1 MIVNKFHERSRA
13 CYCVKCGENVAP
25 NWIVNLFGLNF
36 VLSLKSEFQCRMPSL
51 ELFCDQYEWF

>member
-1 MIVNKFHERSRA
+1 
-13 CYCVKCGENVAP
+13 VAP